1 MVVYVIEQ
9 RGIQKSCLYM
19 NLRWYR
25 DRFALYIIKYVK
37 GFLYLENL
45 ICDNNQKEIK
55 SL

>member
-1 MVVYVIEQ
+1 VVVYVTKQ
-9 RGIQKSCLYM
+9 RGIQGNLYM